1 MRASCALPTSFRSA
15 IPCSPRRTSLVIKGS
30 RNLHGVRTRRTRR
43 VKKTGALRAQLV
55 GSAAA
60 VPSAS
65 DESAADGL
73 YEVCGV
79 KNRGFWS
86 DVSVLKGDLD
96 IYKGIERCGRPSGG
110 N

>member
-1 MRASCALPTSFRSA
+1 MSALTRPACSHASKPFTNTINPTGTPPKNPGFFDHCYNTDGGASSPFARSVA
-15 IPCSPRRTSLVIKGS
+15 AHV
-30 RNLHGVRTRRTRR
+30 
-43 VKKTGALRAQLV
+43 GALT
-55 GSAAA
+55 
-60 VPSAS
+60 
-65 DESAADGL
+65 DGCVSL
-73 YEVCGV
+73 EVSGV